1 MLLNNGGILQSFYP
15 SNQPQMHQQPIMQQ
29 QPIMH
34 QQPMMH
40 SQPQQQVPAQAYY
53 NQNKNRLR
61 TSASHRMIN
70 SMATMYRK

>member
-1 MLLNNGGILQSFYP
+1 
-15 SNQPQMHQQPIMQQ
+15 MHQ